1 MTNAAHA
8 RGDDLSHRLVVNA
21 DKAAGLGWE

>member
-1 MTNAAHA
+1 MTNAAHT
-8 RGDDLSHRLVVNA
+8 RGDDLRHCLVVNA